1 MPELPEVEVTCRGVE
16 KALLGGRIEAARVSD
31 KPLRWPLAPEALALL
46 PGQHVRG
53 VRRRGKYLLIQ
64 LDTGTLIVHLGM
76 SGSFRVHA
84 PDAEATPWDHF
95 FLTATQGRRRL
106 ELRLCDPRRFGAVVW
121 HANADG
127 PVGQHPLL
135 VRLGM
140 EPFDPG
146 LDAATFQRLLRTR
159 RAAIKLALMDGHL
172 VVGVGNIYASE
183 ALFRAGIRP
192 TTSAARLSLARCAKL
207 LEAVRATLQDAI
219 DRGGSTLRNFV
230 GSDGMAGHFQ
240 HTVYV
245 YDRAG
250 QSCRVCGTPVRHLV
264 QGQRST
270 YYCACCQR

>member
-1 MPELPEVEVTCRGVE
+1 MPELPEVEVTCRGLE
-16 KALLGGRIEAARVSD
+16 GALRGARIDAVRVSD
-31 KPLRWPLAPEALALL
+31 KPLRWPLAPEALTQL
-46 PGQHVRG
+46 PGQRVQSVH
-53 VRRRGKYLLIQ
+53 RRGKYLLIQ

-76 SGSFRVHA
+76 SGSLRVWDVAA
-84 PDAEATPWDHF
+84 PRTPWDHF
-95 FLTATQGRRRL
+95 FMTAHTGARRF

-121 HANADG
+121 HSQTAG
-127 PVGQHPLL
+127 PLMAHPLL
-135 VRLGM
+135 AHLGW
-140 EPFDPG
+140 EPFDPA

-159 RAAIKLALMDGHL
+159 RSAIKLALMDGKL

-192 TTSAARLSLARCAKL
+192 TTSAARLSLARAGRL
-207 LEAVRATLQDAI
+207 LDAVRATLQDAI

-250 QSCRVCGTPVRHLV
+250 APCRICGTPIRHTV

-270 YYCACCQR
+270 YDCPHCQR